1 MNIIY
6 IHGLDSD
13 ANSTKGV
20 LLEKYCQRHHPDI
33 NVLRP
38 DLNKP
43 PAQVFEQLVSLI
55 ESLSSN
61 EHKEIDDIK
70 HSSSSKNTVLVGSS
84 LGGYFSTL
92 VSNHT
97 GCPAL
102 LLNPSTQPHVTLQR
116 FSNNVLLGIESED
129 SQLKNRVLHKTAGG
143 WNITQSDLQW
153 FADHQISE
161 VNYPRKIA
169 VLIKEGD
176 ELLNPE
182 LSKAFYQEQGSAV
195 TLQTGGD
202 HRFTDFGEQLPMVI
216 STLQRLL
223 SI

>member
-13 ANSTKGV
+13 ANSTKGR
-20 LLEKYCQRHHPDI
+20 LLEEYCRQYQPDI

-38 DLNKP
+38 DLNKTP
-43 PAQVFEQLVSLI
+43 DQVFSQLLSLI
-55 ESLSSN
+55 EGLNNKNKNAETEQFESS
-61 EHKEIDDIK
+61 
-70 HSSSSKNTVLVGSS
+70 NTVLVGSS

-116 FSNNVLLGIESED
+116 FANEFILDSNNDDKS
-129 SQLKNRVLHKTAGG
+129 LKNRVLYTTTGG
-143 WNITQSDLQW
+143 WPITVADLEW
-153 FADHQISE
+153 FAAHQLSAI
-161 VNYPRKIA
+161 NYPNKMA

-176 ELLNPE
+176 ELLDPNQ
-182 LSKAFYQEQGSAV
+182 SKIFYQQQGAAV
-195 TLQTGGD
+195 TMQAGGD
-202 HRFTDFGEQLPMVI
+202 HRFSDFGEQLPMVI
-216 STLQRLL
+216 DMLRQLL
-223 SI
+223 